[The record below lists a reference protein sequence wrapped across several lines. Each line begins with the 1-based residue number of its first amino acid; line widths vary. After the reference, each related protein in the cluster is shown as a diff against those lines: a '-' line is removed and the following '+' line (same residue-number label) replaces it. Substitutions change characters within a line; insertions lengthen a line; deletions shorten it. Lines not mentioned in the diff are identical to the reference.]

1 MNLREK
7 YRRFKSW
14 QLNPFDYFNRSEH
27 LERCANC
34 GTEFNDNFCPRCG
47 QKAGT
52 GPIGWHTVR
61 QGVMLIWGM
70 DSRSLGYS
78 LVQLLLRPGYMISD
92 YLSGKRQVSFPPVKM
107 LLIVAIGVM
116 IAEWLFGEPF
126 VETTP
131 DAEKVDVAFDAF
143 DKWAE
148 SNTGWAMLMVSCILI
163 FPTWLYFRYAPKHH
177 KHSIP
182 EGFFIQVFM
191 GSLLA
196 MTAILTAIIDS
207 GWVLCIIP
215 FYYFITYW
223 QLFGFGW
230 WGTLW
235 RTTLCIYLGM
245 VLLFVAGWVANIIMG
260 APHESPIIIIV
271 GIGTTLF
278 FTLLWFCVEG
288 VRRYKSS
295 KPRC

>member
-1 MNLREK
+1 MNLREI
-7 YRRFKSW
+7 YRRFRAW
-14 QLNPFDYFNRSEH
+14 QQNPFDYTNRSEH
-27 LERCANC
+27 VERCANC

-70 DSRSLGYS
+70 DSRSLSYS

-107 LLIVAIGVM
+107 LLIVAVGAM
-116 IAEWLFGEPF
+116 IAEWLFGEPS
-126 VETTP
+126 VESTP
-131 DAEKVDVAFDAF
+131 DVEEVNAAFDAF
-143 DKWAE
+143 NKWAE
-148 SNTGWAMLMVSCILI
+148 SNTGWAMLMVSCLLI

-196 MTAILTAIIDS
+196 MTAILSAIIDS
-207 GWVLCIIP
+207 DWVMCLIP
-215 FYYFITYW
+215 IYYYITYW

-235 RTTLCIYLGM
+235 RTCFCIYQGM
-245 VLLFVAGWVANIIMG
+245 ILIIVVVWVANFIMG
-260 APHESPIIIIV
+260 APHRSPITIIL
-271 GIGTTLF
+271 GIGSTLF
-278 FTLLWFCVEG
+278 LTLIWYGVEMIKKK
-288 VRRYKSS
+288 RNNNR
-295 KPRC
+295 

>member
-1 MNLREK
+1 V
-7 YRRFKSW
+7 
-14 QLNPFDYFNRSEH
+14 
-27 LERCANC
+27 ERCANC

-70 DSRSLGYS
+70 DSRSLSYS
-78 LVQLLLRPGYMISD
+78 LVQLLLRPGYMIND

-107 LLIVAIGVM
+107 LLIVAVGAM
-116 IAEWLFGEPF
+116 IAEWLFGNPS

-131 DAEKVDVAFDAF
+131 DAEEVNAAFDAF
-143 DKWAE
+143 NKWAE
-148 SNTGWAMLMVSCILI
+148 SNTGWAMLMVNCFLI

-196 MTAILTAIIDS
+196 MTAILSAVIDS
-207 GWVLCIIP
+207 SWALWLIP
-215 FYYFITYW
+215 IYYFITYR
-223 QLFGFGW
+223 QLFGYGW

-235 RTTLCIYLGM
+235 RTILCIYLGM
-245 VLLFVAGWVANIIMG
+245 ILIIVVVWVANFIMG
-260 APHESPIIIIV
+260 APHWSPITIIL
-271 GIGTTLF
+271 GIGSTLF
-278 FTLLWFCVEG
+278 LTLIWYGVEMIKKK
-288 VRRYKSS
+288 RNNNR
-295 KPRC
+295 